1 MRESGS
7 TSEGAAEI
15 AKGDRRERVERLMR
29 RVEELFPGEALREL
43 REDIRRSL
51 DVPQRGEYHNEGM
64 FMDSH
69 LDLILQQVEN
79 IAADRFPDQIPES
92 VREAMRRTL
101 ARDRASVER
110 YVFLHDISK
119 ADCLSITIAGE
130 KQPVTWQEWQAM
142 LQGDADGQ
150 RALSGDEEALQRFCE
165 KQGISGVSYMQER
178 EDGTVQHG
186 AEGSEKLREQ
196 GIADDAMLTA
206 IDSHEV
212 AYQFSRV
219 NAATYD
225 RYFGEMVLEAKDFAL
240 TASFVDTMASLRP
253 DGTSD
258 LSNFLALT
266 ASREKAGVARE
277 VLARMLDLE
286 QATVNAAVG
295 ELVAGGKGADA
306 AFLELVKT
314 GASGKFEAGKLLR
327 SWQELYNAD
336 RELSGAMAA
345 AAEASLREAAK
356 LPRYDLEKLR
366 AACEQLAM
374 DANTISELLD
384 LAAKNPQGVNAFVSG
399 KVEKKIVGK
408 AMKAIKEALT

>member
-1 MRESGS
+1 M
-7 TSEGAAEI
+7 
-15 AKGDRRERVERLMR
+15 ERTERNARVDRLMR
-29 RVEELFPGEALREL
+29 RVEELFPGERMREL

-69 LDLILQQVEN
+69 LDLILEQVDN
-79 IAADRFPDQIPES
+79 IAADRFPDRIPES

-119 ADCLSITIAGE
+119 ADCLSVTVDGE
-130 KQPVTWQEWQAM
+130 KKPVTWQEWQAM

-150 RALSGDEEALQRFCE
+150 RALGGDEEALRRFCE
-165 KQGISGVSYMQER
+165 KRGISGVSYMQER
-178 EDGTVQHG
+178 EDGIVQHG

-196 GIADDAMLTA
+196 GIGDDAMLAA

-212 AYQFSRV
+212 AYQFSRI

-225 RYFGEMVLEAKDFAL
+225 KFFGEMTPEARDFAL

-253 DGTSD
+253 DGTPD

-266 ASREKAGVARE
+266 ASREKAGVARD
-277 VLARMLDLE
+277 VLGRILGLE
-286 QATVNAAVG
+286 QAAVDAAVG
-295 ELVAGGKGADA
+295 RLVAGGKGADA
-306 AFLELVKT
+306 ALLELVKT
-314 GASGKFEAGKLLR
+314 GASGKLDAGKLQR

-366 AACEQLAM
+366 VICERLAADEMM
-374 DANTISELLD
+374 DAGAIPDLLD
-384 LAAKNPQGVNAFVSG
+384 VAARDPQALNAAVSG
-399 KVEKKIVGK
+399 KIEKKMIGK